1 MAANLIPELPADT
14 QVWQE
19 INEEGQSV
27 YYLVY
32 QLPPEAAA
40 LSPGLENFTFRYKVT
55 DLKDITQAMQP
66 TVVPDVI
73 VRKNGEVY
81 DIEGNTNIDVDDYV
95 NSFYFG
101 THTQLAS
108 IITASGGEID
118 KNSVG
123 YEYFIEALEQ
133 EAKDKPYLFSKNA
146 QGQYD
151 YLAVV
156 LEAAKEG
163 RTAREAELAQTT
175 WWQTHTEAE
184 RQAMKDEHRDPATF
198 AANKK
203 RTREDIIARM
213 LAAGI
218 TQLDG
223 KLIDTIL
230 HKVSYGTFTDDDLT
244 KTINKLA
251 NPLIRFELDPEVK
264 AALEGKTLQTI
275 ELTKQIEDT
284 INAILGPGVAD
295 KFNLNQLLADYQNN
309 PTLFQ
314 QEFLPK
320 LQDQFQAKFTQ
331 YEGTNVK
338 AYEDI
343 APGFRTE
350 WEGITG
356 ALPDETTAEWLQFVA
371 TNDAGERQDI
381 AFGAAAKTGSE
392 AYKNKVIAD
401 MEGVFGKAG
410 ARSTGGGRFGF

>member
-1 MAANLIPELPADT
+1 MAANLIPELPVDT

-19 INEEGQSV
+19 INEAGQSV

-40 LSPGLENFTFRYKVT
+40 LSPGLENFTFRYKVR
-55 DLKDITQAMQP
+55 DLKEIAQIGT
-66 TVVPDVI
+66 TVTPDVI

-81 DIEGNTNIDVDDYV
+81 EVEGDTTIDVDDYA

-108 IITASGGEID
+108 IRGQVEDGAAGFD
-118 KNSVG
+118 
-123 YEYFIEALEQ
+123 YFIESLEQ
-133 EAKDKPYLFSKNA
+133 EAKYKPYLFSKNA

-175 WWQTHTEAE
+175 WWKTHTASE
-184 RQAMKDEHRDPATF
+184 RQEMLFAHQDPATF
-198 AANKK
+198 SKRGI
-203 RTREDIIARM
+203 RTREDIISKM
-213 LAAGI
+213 MAAGI
-218 TQLDG
+218 TELDP
-223 KLIDTIL
+223 KVIDAITQ
-230 HKVSYGTFTDDDLT
+230 KAQYGVFNDKDIQD
-244 KTINKLA
+244 TINKLA
-251 NPLIRFELDPEVK
+251 NPLIRYTLDPEVK
-264 AALEGKTLQTI
+264 AALEGKTLETI
-275 ELTKQIEDT
+275 ELTRQIENT
-284 INAILGPGVAD
+284 INSILGPGVAD
-295 KFNLNQLLADYQNN
+295 KFNLDRLLADYQNN
-309 PTLFQ
+309 PTAFTQ
-314 QEFLPK
+314 DFLPK
-320 LQDQFQAKFTQ
+320 LQDQFQAKFSQ

-343 APGFRTE
+343 APNFRVE

-356 ALPDETTAEWLQFVA
+356 AKPDETTAEWLQFVA

-381 AFGAAAKTGSE
+381 AFSVAAKTGTE

>member
-1 MAANLIPELPADT
+1 MANNLIPQLPSDT
-14 QVWQE
+14 EVWQE
-19 INEEGQSV
+19 IDENGNSI

-32 QLPPEAAA
+32 QLPEEAKSLVA
-40 LSPGLENFTFRYKVT
+40 GLENFTWRYKVT
-55 DLKDITQAMQP
+55 DLKEIAASG
-66 TVVPDVI
+66 TVTPDVI
-73 VRKNGEVY
+73 VRKQG
-81 DIEGNTNIDVDDYV
+81 DIYTTEGSSQISTEDYK

-101 THTQLAS
+101 NHTQLAT
-108 IITASGGEID
+108 IHGQVEEGA
-118 KNSVG
+118 VG
-123 YEYFIEALEQ
+123 YEYFIEALEM
-133 EAKDKPYLFSKNA
+133 ESKDKPYMFSINA
-146 QGQYD
+146 AGQYD
-151 YLAVV
+151 YLGVV
-156 LEAAKEG
+156 IEAALEG

-175 WWQTHTEAE
+175 WWQTHTSAE

-218 TQLDG
+218 TQLDP
-223 KLIDTIL
+223 KLIDTIV
-230 HKVSYGTFTDDDLT
+230 HKKAYGTFTDNDLT
-244 KTINKLA
+244 KTIEKLA
-251 NPLIRFELDPEVK
+251 NPLIRYELDPEVK
-264 AALEGKTLQTI
+264 AALEGKTLETI

-284 INAILGPGVAD
+284 ITAILGPGVAD
-295 KFNLNQLLADYQNN
+295 KFNLDRLLADYQNN
-309 PTLFQ
+309 PTAFTQ
-314 QEFLPK
+314 DFLPK
-320 LQDQFQAKFTQ
+320 LQDQFQAKFSQ

-343 APGFRTE
+343 APNFRVE

-356 ALPDETTAEWLQFVA
+356 AKPDETTAEWLQFVA

-381 AFGAAAKTGSE
+381 AFSVAAKTGSE